1 MLDGKKVLIN
11 VDKLLVNH
19 NSVKFREFINAN
31 RETIFTASLYGKYTQ
46 MYILDE
52 DMSAPKWMFFED
64 DLIEVE
70 NV

>member
-1 MLDGKKVLIN
+1 MLDGKRVIIN
-11 VDKLLVNH
+11 VDKLLSNH

-31 RETIFTASLYGKYTQ
+31 RDTVFTASLYGKYTQ

-52 DMSAPKWMFFED
+52 DMSSPKWMFFEE

-70 NV
+70 

>member
-1 MLDGKKVLIN
+1 MLDGKRVIIN
-11 VDKLLVNH
+11 VDKLLGNH

-31 RETIFTASLYGKYTQ
+31 RDTVFTASLCGKYTQ

-52 DMSAPKWMFFED
+52 DMSSPKWMFFED

-70 NV
+70 

>member
-11 VDKLLVNH
+11 VDKLLTNH
-19 NSVKFREFINAN
+19 NSVKFREFLNAN
-31 RETIFTASLYGKYTQ
+31 RNTVFTASLYGKYTQ

-52 DMSAPKWMFFED
+52 DISSPKWMFFED

-70 NV
+70 S

>member
-1 MLDGKKVLIN
+1 MLDGKRVIIN
-11 VDKLLVNH
+11 VDKLLGNH

-31 RETIFTASLYGKYTQ
+31 RDTVFTASLYGKYTQ

-52 DMSAPKWMFFED
+52 DMSSPKWMFFED

-70 NV
+70 

>member
-1 MLDGKKVLIN
+1 MLDGNKVLIN
-11 VDKLLVNH
+11 VDKLLSNH

-31 RETIFTASLYGKYTQ
+31 RDTVFTASLYGKYTQ

-52 DMSAPKWMFFED
+52 DISSPKWMFFED

-70 NV
+70 

>member
-1 MLDGKKVLIN
+1 MLDGKKVIIN
-11 VDKLLVNH
+11 VDKLLSNH

-31 RETIFTASLYGKYTQ
+31 RDTVFTASLYGKYTQ

-52 DMSAPKWMFFED
+52 DVSSPKWMFFED

-70 NV
+70 

>member
-1 MLDGKKVLIN
+1 MLDGKKVIIN
-11 VDKLLVNH
+11 VDKLLSNH

-31 RETIFTASLYGKYTQ
+31 RDTVFTASLYGKYTQ

-52 DMSAPKWMFFED
+52 DISSPKWMFFED

-70 NV
+70 

>member
-1 MLDGKKVLIN
+1 MLDGKRVIIN
-11 VDKLLVNH
+11 VDKLLSNH

-31 RETIFTASLYGKYTQ
+31 RDTVFTASLYGKYTQ

-52 DMSAPKWMFFED
+52 DVSSPKWMFFED

-70 NV
+70 

>member
-1 MLDGKKVLIN
+1 MLDGKRVIIN
-11 VDKLLVNH
+11 VDKLLSNH

-31 RETIFTASLYGKYTQ
+31 RDTVFTASLYGKYTQ

-52 DMSAPKWMFFED
+52 DISSPKWLFFED

-70 NV
+70 

>member
-11 VDKLLVNH
+11 VDKLLSNH

-31 RETIFTASLYGKYTQ
+31 RNTVFTVSLYGKYTQ

-52 DMSAPKWMFFED
+52 DISSPKWMFFED

-70 NV
+70 

>member
-11 VDKLLVNH
+11 VDKLLSNH

-31 RETIFTASLYGKYTQ
+31 RNTVFTASLYGKYTQ

-52 DMSAPKWMFFED
+52 DVSSPKWMFFED

-70 NV
+70 S

>member
-1 MLDGKKVLIN
+1 MLDGKRVIIN
-11 VDKLLVNH
+11 VDKLLGNH

-31 RETIFTASLYGKYTQ
+31 RDTVFTAFLYGKYTQ

-52 DMSAPKWMFFED
+52 DVSSPKWMFFED

-70 NV
+70 

>member
-11 VDKLLVNH
+11 VDKLLTNH
-19 NSVKFREFINAN
+19 NSVKFREFLNTN
-31 RETIFTASLYGKYTQ
+31 RNTVFTASLYGKYTQ

-52 DMSAPKWMFFED
+52 DVSSPKWMFFED

-70 NV
+70 S

>member
-1 MLDGKKVLIN
+1 MLDGKRVIIN
-11 VDKLLVNH
+11 VDKLLGNH

-31 RETIFTASLYGKYTQ
+31 RDPVFTASLYGKYTQ

-52 DMSAPKWMFFED
+52 DMSSPKWMFFED

-70 NV
+70 

>member
-11 VDKLLVNH
+11 VDKLLSNH

-31 RETIFTASLYGKYTQ
+31 RNKVFTASLYGKYTQ

-52 DMSAPKWMFFED
+52 DVSSPKWMFFED

-70 NV
+70 

>member
-1 MLDGKKVLIN
+1 MLDGKRVIIN
-11 VDKLLVNH
+11 VDKLLSNH

-31 RETIFTASLYGKYTQ
+31 RDTVFTASLYGKDTQ

-52 DMSAPKWMFFED
+52 DMSSPKWMFFED

-70 NV
+70 

>member
-11 VDKLLVNH
+11 VEKLLSNH

-31 RETIFTASLYGKYTQ
+31 RNTVFTASLYGKYTQ

-52 DMSAPKWMFFED
+52 DISSPKWMFFED

-70 NV
+70 

>member
-1 MLDGKKVLIN
+1 MLDGKRVIIN
-11 VDKLLVNH
+11 VDKLLSNH

-31 RETIFTASLYGKYTQ
+31 RNTVFTASLYGKYTQ

-52 DMSAPKWMFFED
+52 DMSSPKWMFFED

-70 NV
+70 

>member
-1 MLDGKKVLIN
+1 MLDGKRVIIN
-11 VDKLLVNH
+11 VDKLLSNH

-31 RETIFTASLYGKYTQ
+31 RDTVFTASLYGKYTQ

-52 DMSAPKWMFFED
+52 DLSSPKWMFFED

-70 NV
+70 

>member
-1 MLDGKKVLIN
+1 MLDGKRVIIN
-11 VDKLLVNH
+11 VDKLLSTH

-31 RETIFTASLYGKYTQ
+31 RDTVFTASLYGKYTQ

-52 DMSAPKWMFFED
+52 DMSSPKWMFFED

-70 NV
+70 